1 MAMFFV
7 FLLNLSC
14 SNHKSDYPPDLIDNN
29 LVTPLYGFDN
39 PSYHAEEEGE
49 EDCDLLGLA
58 RLSKQ
63 EEKVIQPHEERV
75 KMVIP
80 EYRRGQKVEAASE
93 ASQEQ
98 NGSPVERA
106 G

>member
-1 MAMFFV
+1 MDVFVIKSGVPCFSLFAILKNKKIKMAMFFV

-49 EDCDLLGLA
+49 EDCDLL
-58 RLSKQ
+58 
-63 EEKVIQPHEERV
+63 ED
-75 KMVIP
+75 
-80 EYRRGQKVEAASE
+80 
-93 ASQEQ
+93 
-98 NGSPVERA
+98 
-106 G
+106 